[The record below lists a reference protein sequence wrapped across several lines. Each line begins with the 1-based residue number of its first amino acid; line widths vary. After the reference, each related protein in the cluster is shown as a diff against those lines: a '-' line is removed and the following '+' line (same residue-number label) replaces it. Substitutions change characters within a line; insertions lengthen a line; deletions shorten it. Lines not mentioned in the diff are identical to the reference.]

1 MKPLIVKMM
10 MRLLLAGMAG
20 TGMYLTGCKDYQ
32 EGDYEPPALAY
43 QGETTGLEQTMIVP
57 TLDSPAE
64 KGKNVIWCGSFQMA
78 WDQMAKEV
86 IGEPIQLSAAQ
97 EIVSRLNQNRMDEA
111 DLTPGS
117 YYAAAGMVG
126 KGILEKIRGDMG
138 AKFPGVQL
146 PPFDARPDDLVAYAY
161 LTAAVKFTTPYF
173 EHEGSFTDGENR
185 KTAVSGFGLFKGHNS
200 VNDKLAEQIEVLY
213 TSEKNMDN
221 LSEPPTEFALDLCRT
236 SSPCQIIIACV
247 SWQDNVN
254 QMVTT
259 LLDNIKTW
267 KNEEWERN
275 FGEHDSLFVPNV
287 NYDLTHHFREL
298 TDTDNQVLN
307 QGFAEYFIA
316 KAFQNIRFRLDKSGA
331 LIASDSSIA
340 MSLGKIRYSRNFV
353 FDKPFLIILR
363 KQGAEKPFF
372 VMWVDN
378 AELLCKSGPE
388 AAGEK

>member
-1 MKPLIVKMM
+1 MIAFKKMV
-10 MRLLLAGMAG
+10 RYLLAGMAG
-20 TGMYLTGCKDYQ
+20 LGMFLSGCKNYH

-43 QGETTGLEQTMIVP
+43 QGETTGLERTMIAA

-78 WDQMAKEV
+78 WDQMVKEV

-97 EIVSRLNQNRMDEA
+97 EVVSRLNQNRMDET
-111 DLTPGS
+111 DLIPGG
-117 YYAAAGMVG
+117 YYAAAGSVEN
-126 KGILEKIRGDMG
+126 GILEKIRRDMET
-138 AKFPGVQL
+138 KFPGVKV
-146 PPFDARPDDLVAYAY
+146 PPLGGGPEDLVAYGY
-161 LTAAVKFTTPYF
+161 LTVAVKFTTPYF
-173 EHEGSFTDGENR
+173 DRQGIFTDGNNN
-185 KTAVSGFGLFKGHNS
+185 KTDITGFSFFKGHNS
-200 VNDKLAEQIEVLY
+200 VNDELVKQIEVLY
-213 TSEKNMDN
+213 TSENNMDN

-236 SSPCQIIIACV
+236 SNPCQIIIACV
-247 SWQDNVN
+247 SWQDNLN

-340 MSLGKIRYSRNFV
+340 MSLGKIRYSRNFL
-353 FDKPFLIILR
+353 FDRPFLIIMR
-363 KQGAEKPFF
+363 KRGAEKPFF

-388 AAGEK
+388 GAGKK

>member
-1 MKPLIVKMM
+1 
-10 MRLLLAGMAG
+10 
-20 TGMYLTGCKDYQ
+20 
-32 EGDYEPPALAY
+32 
-43 QGETTGLEQTMIVP
+43 MIVA

-78 WDQMAKEV
+78 WDQMVKEV

-97 EIVSRLNQNRMDEA
+97 EIASRLNQNRMDEA
-111 DLTPGS
+111 DLIPEG
-117 YYAAAGMVG
+117 YYAAAGIG
-126 KGILEKIRGDMG
+126 ANGIIEKIHQDM
-138 AKFPGVQL
+138 AIKFPLVKL
-146 PPFDARPDDLVAYAY
+146 PELEAGPKDLLAYAY

-173 EHEGSFTDGENR
+173 DRQGIFTDGKNNE
-185 KTAVSGFGLFKGHNS
+185 TDITGFSFFKGHNS
-200 VNDKLAEQIEVLY
+200 VNDELVKQIEVLY
-213 TSEKNMDN
+213 TSENNMDN
-221 LSEPPTEFALDLCRT
+221 LSEQLTEFALDLCRT
-236 SSPCQIIIACV
+236 SNPCQIIIACV
-247 SWQDNVN
+247 SWQDNLN

-298 TDTDNQVLN
+298 TDTDNHVLN
-307 QGFAEYFIA
+307 QGFDEYFIT

-340 MSLGKIRYSRNFV
+340 MSLGKTRYSRNFL
-353 FDKPFLIILR
+353 FDRPFLIIMR
-363 KQGAEKPFF
+363 KRGAEKPFF

-378 AELLCKSGPE
+378 AELLCKSGLE
-388 AAGEK
+388 AAGKK